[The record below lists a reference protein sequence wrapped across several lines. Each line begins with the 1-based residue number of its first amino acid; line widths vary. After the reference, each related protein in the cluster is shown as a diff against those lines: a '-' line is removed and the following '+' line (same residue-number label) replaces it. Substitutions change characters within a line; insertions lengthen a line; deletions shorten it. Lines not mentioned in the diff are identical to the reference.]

1 MASFTERLRQLR
13 KQAGLSQ
20 QELADKM
27 QVTKQTISQYERN
40 VRKPDY
46 DTILVFC
53 DLFNVSADYLLGKA
67 DVTIRLLNSDELE
80 MLSGGNRLS
89 DDEQLLIQTFKA
101 LNKQGKEKIIDY
113 ISDISENS
121 KYTEGKQT

>member
-46 DTILVFC
+46 DTILFFC